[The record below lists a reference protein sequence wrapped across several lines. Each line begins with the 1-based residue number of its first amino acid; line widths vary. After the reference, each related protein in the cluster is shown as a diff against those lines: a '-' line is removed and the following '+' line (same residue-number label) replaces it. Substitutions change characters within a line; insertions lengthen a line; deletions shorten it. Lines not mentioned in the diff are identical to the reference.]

1 MLISHSIKVM
11 LKSLHARP
19 QQYVNQELPE
29 VQVEFRKGEGTRDH
43 VANICWLIEKAR
55 GFQENINFC
64 FVCYAKFFDSVD
76 ENKLWKIL

>member
-1 MLISHSIKVM
+1 M
-11 LKSLHARP
+11 
-19 QQYVNQELPE
+19 NQELPE

-64 FVCYAKFFDSVD
+64 FVGYAKVFDSVD